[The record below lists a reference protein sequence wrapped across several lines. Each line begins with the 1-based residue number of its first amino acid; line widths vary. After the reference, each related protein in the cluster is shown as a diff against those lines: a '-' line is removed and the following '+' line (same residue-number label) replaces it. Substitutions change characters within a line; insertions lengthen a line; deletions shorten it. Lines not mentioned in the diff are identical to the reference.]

1 MHVVDGPVG
10 VVVRLSV
17 GGAVD
22 ILVGVMVEVGVG
34 VVVGVGVGVLVGVGV
49 CLEHSVVADAR
60 SALVLAREESTR
72 RTVVSR
78 SLWAAVIGAVEPEPE
93 CDEPEDLV
101 VPVALP
107 VPVPLPVLLLA
118 VLVVLPVPVAL
129 VLLLVVPVVL
139 VLLLVVPVVLPMPD
153 AVETWPDSAWARVSS
168 ALATCSWVVARAYFR
183 EVVSKVARTW
193 PAVTLSPMATGTLAT
208 IPDTAKDTV
217 AALEGSVVPVACSA
231 CVTGCEP
238 TLAVTY
244 VGAVPL
250 EVA

>member
-1 MHVVDGPVG
+1 MQVVDGPVG
-10 VVVRLSV
+10 AAV
-17 GGAVD
+17 GGLVNAMV
-22 ILVGVMVEVGVG
+22 LLPVGVVDGVLDGVG
-34 VVVGVGVGVLVGVGV
+34 VDVLDGVLDGVVDGVGVW
-49 CLEHSVVADAR
+49 LEHNVVADAR

-107 VPVPLPVLLLA
+107 VPVLLPLLLLA
-118 VLVVLPVPVAL
+118 VPVVPPVPV
-129 VLLLVVPVVL
+129 LLPL
-139 VLLLVVPVVLPMPD
+139 LLLVVPVVLPMPD
-153 AVETWPDSAWARVSS
+153 AVETWPDSAWVRVSS
-168 ALATCSWVVARAYFR
+168 ALATCSWAVARAYFR

-193 PAVTLSPMATGTLAT
+193 PAVTLSPMATGTVAT

-231 CVTGCEP
+231 CVIGCEP
-238 TLAVTY
+238 TLAVT
-244 VGAVPL
+244 
-250 EVA
+250 

>member
-1 MHVVDGPVG
+1 MVDGPVG
-10 VVVRLSV
+10 VAV
-17 GGAVD
+17 GGLVNAMV
-22 ILVGVMVEVGVG
+22 LLPVGVVDGVGVG
-34 VVVGVGVGVLVGVGV
+34 VVDGVGVW
-49 CLEHSVVADAR
+49 LEHNVVADAR

-107 VPVPLPVLLLA
+107 VPVLLPLLLLA
-118 VLVVLPVPVAL
+118 VPVVPPVPV
-129 VLLLVVPVVL
+129 LLPL
-139 VLLLVVPVVLPMPD
+139 LLLVVPVVLPMPD
-153 AVETWPDSAWARVSS
+153 AVETWPDSAWVRVSS
-168 ALATCSWVVARAYFR
+168 ALATCSWAVARAYFR
-183 EVVSKVARTW
+183 EVVSKVARAW
-193 PAVTLSPMATGTLAT
+193 PAVTLSPMATGTVAT

-238 TLAVTY
+238 TLAVT
-244 VGAVPL
+244 
-250 EVA
+250 